1 MVAKAENKV
10 VVAKKPV
17 DKAPATAS
25 DVAAKADKKVVVADK
40 KPADKVAAKK
50 PADKK
55 IETAKKP
62 VDKTPATADS
72 DD

>member
-50 PADKK
+50 P
-55 IETAKKP
+55 

-72 DD
+72 DDKKTKDNK